1 MDSVFTSISL
11 RDAGTA
17 LLDLAMPRRCIVCQR
32 PLTLRERFL
41 CLPCMADFP
50 FTHYWQLSRNP
61 MADKFN
67 ARIQEDLDSSS

>member
-50 FTHYWQLSRNP
+50 FTHYW
-61 MADKFN
+61 
-67 ARIQEDLDSSS
+67 